1 MNNALTDGLGDLGWP
16 AHNNPDFWESG
27 ERPGRVS
34 IMHGGS
40 AEVIWFPRDD
50 EEPVETLFEL
60 RHDLPLTPVA
70 GDWVAIGGDEIR
82 RVRERRTS
90 LTRPDPNEKD
100 VQVLAANID
109 LIMIVL
115 PIDRGLNAKNLER
128 LSVMAWDSGAHQ
140 VVILTKADLA
150 DDVEN
155 SVTKAQVLAPGVEV
169 LVTSSLEGRGLGQV
183 RARLGRGTTAT
194 MLGASGVG
202 KTTLLNALE
211 GREERTREVGRDGAG
226 RHATTTRKL
235 YRLAS
240 GGVLLDL
247 PGIRSLD
254 LLATEDAV
262 NETFADIAAL
272 SEHCRFRDCRHDG
285 EPGCAVAE
293 AIELGDLQERR
304 LASWQAIRREMSYL
318 DRRNDPAKVAAQ
330 RAEWKSV
337 TKAAKQARESW

>member
-1 MNNALTDGLGDLGWP
+1 MSSALDGLGDLGWP
-16 AHNNPDFWESG
+16 PNEDLDFLDG
-27 ERPGRVS
+27 DERPGRVS

-40 AEVIWFPRDD
+40 AEVIWFPEDK
-50 EEPVETLFEL
+50 PIETLFEL

-70 GDWVAIGGDEIR
+70 GDWVAIGGGEIR

-128 LSVMAWDSGAHQ
+128 LSVMAWDSGADQ
-140 VVILTKADLA
+140 IVILTKADLA
-150 DDVEN
+150 RDAEDSLAEAH
-155 SVTKAQVLAPGVEV
+155 TLAPGVEV
-169 LVTSSLEGRGLGQV
+169 LVTSSIDGRGLEQV

-211 GREERTREVGRDGAG
+211 GREERTREVRRDGAG

-254 LLATEDAV
+254 LLATDEAV

-272 SEHCRFRDCRHDG
+272 AEHCRFRDCRHNG
-285 EPGCAVAE
+285 EPECAVAQ
-293 AIELGDLQERR
+293 AIATGDLEERR
-304 LASWQAIRREMSYL
+304 LASWRAIRREMAYL

-330 RAEWKSV
+330 RAEWKAA
-337 TKAAKQARESW
+337 TKAAKQTKDVW